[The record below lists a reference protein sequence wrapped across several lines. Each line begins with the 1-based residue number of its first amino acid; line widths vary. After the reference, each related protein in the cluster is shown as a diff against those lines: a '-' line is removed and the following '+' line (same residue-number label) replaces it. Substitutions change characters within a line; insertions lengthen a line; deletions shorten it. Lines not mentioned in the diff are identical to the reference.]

1 MLWLPWHVR
10 MTRVM
15 DSKDRIIKILALLLL
30 MMTAVAMYQRTN
42 YENELN
48 TLRHTNKRNYEA
60 NR

>member
-30 MMTAVAMYQRTN
+30 MMTAVSMYQRTN

-48 TLRHTNKRNYEA
+48 TLRHINKKNYEA

>member
-48 TLRHTNKRNYEA
+48 TLRHINKKNYET

>member
-1 MLWLPWHVR
+1 MLSSLWHVH
-10 MTRVM
+10 MTQEM
-15 DSKDRIIKILALLLL
+15 DHKDRIIKILALLLL

-48 TLRHTNKRNYEA
+48 TLRHINKKNYEA

>member
-1 MLWLPWHVR
+1 

-30 MMTAVAMYQRTN
+30 MMTAVAIYQRTN

-48 TLRHTNKRNYEA
+48 TLRHNNNKKNETNR
-60 NR
+60 